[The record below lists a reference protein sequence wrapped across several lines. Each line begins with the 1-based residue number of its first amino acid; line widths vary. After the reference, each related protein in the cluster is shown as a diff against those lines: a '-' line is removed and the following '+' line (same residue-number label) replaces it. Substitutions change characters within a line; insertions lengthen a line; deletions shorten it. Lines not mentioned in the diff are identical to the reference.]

1 MDQET
6 DIDPVADND
15 EPVEVVVTIER
26 PGWELPE
33 FLAAGLLVTTAL
45 LLATSFVAAII
56 GIFQPLPQS
65 TSSLQLNGYVMVYST
80 SWATI
85 ATSLVVIVALVLCW
99 WQVRQVGQAPDDVS
113 GIARLPRLGWMSSVG
128 GFFLVLLAIGSVA
141 TFLGTLFVG
150 GSANSNVAWER
161 YVSVGGQ
168 ALAVL
173 VLTVFG
179 LIAVQKI
186 NDEAEAVLATDDD
199 DVIVVDELD
208 VGDDDPAALTA
219 ADDGGGDGGGDYGG
233 THSDGPPPSDEE

>member
-56 GIFQPLPQS
+56 GIFSPCPEHVVAAAQRLRDG
-65 TSSLQLNGYVMVYST
+65 LFDLV
-80 SWATI
+80 ATI

-128 GFFLVLLAIGSVA
+128 GFSSSSWRSVRWPPSSA
-141 TFLGTLFVG
+141 PCSSRLGQQQRGVG
-150 GSANSNVAWER
+150 ALCER
-161 YVSVGGQ
+161 RCQ

-186 NDEAEAVLATDDD
+186 NDEAEAVLATM
-199 DVIVVDELD
+199 
-208 VGDDDPAALTA
+208 T
-219 ADDGGGDGGGDYGG
+219 
-233 THSDGPPPSDEE
+233 TT